1 MSLLKFAYVRGA
13 QNALVS
19 SGAIQPYRNEFQADL
34 AVKLAALAIEDD
46 AAEEVSDE
54 ELAQA
59 MAAMASNAEEDLSSE
74 EKKKLLEAAGDGQKE
89 LSELMENVES
99 EDSEEEMTEEEAREV
114 VAYFKSAAQAQ
125 ITGVA
130 NQSPVNPGDFQTEAG
145 ARANA
150 GYAHLNGRQ
159 GLADPKKNAVPGT
172 ASMKPLHEGVSLDAK
187 TAAAILR
194 KLSADAAAGGEANA
208 LGGSGLDGSSSDY
221 QTEEDPRKNPAY
233 ANVAQ
238 GLAKGDSNATPNTG
252 DMKELKDNNAA
263 SDLDIASGDSNKSAA
278 FNYLLAKTAQEV
290 GAFLPRELSETDKL
304 AALRTMMGMSQPE
317 RAQYIER
324 VKWAMKGGVYKEA
337 DEDSDSKSDEEKH
350 LTPEQRELPE
360 EVKKKIIAKK
370 KEEKEEEKKASY
382 ILRQL
387 GLGY

>member
-19 SGAIQPYRNEFQADL
+19 SGAIEPYRSEYQADL
-34 AVKLAALAIEDD
+34 AVKLAAMAIDD
-46 AAEEVSDE
+46 DSAEEVSDE

-59 MAAMASNAEEDLSSE
+59 MAAMASNAEEDLTE
-74 EKKKLLEAAGDGQKE
+74 EEQKKVLEAAGEGQEE
-89 LSELMENVES
+89 LEEILS
-99 EDSEEEMTEEEAREV
+99 DSKDDDEMSEEEAREV
-114 VAYFKSAAQAQ
+114 VAYLKSAAQAQ

-130 NQSPVNPGDFQTEAG
+130 NAAPQNPGNFQTEAG
-145 ARANA
+145 PRANDS
-150 GYAHLNGRQ
+150 YAHLNGRQ

-208 LGGSGLDGSSSDY
+208 LGGAGLDGSSSDY

-233 ANVAQ
+233 ANVNQ
-238 GLAKGDSNATPNTG
+238 GLARGDSNATPNTG
-252 DMKELKDNNAA
+252 DMKALKDNNPAN
-263 SDLDIASGDSNKSAA
+263 DLDLASGDSNKSAA
-278 FNYLLAKTAQEV
+278 FNYLLAKTAEEV
-290 GAFLPRELSETDKL
+290 GAFLPTNLAETDKL

-317 RAQYIER
+317 RAEYIER
-324 VKWAMKGGVYKEA
+324 IKWAMSGGGPYKEA
-337 DEDSDSKSDEEKH
+337 DADSDSKSDEEKH
-350 LTPEQRELPE
+350 LTPEQRELPA
-360 EVKKKIIAKK
+360 EVKKEIIEKK
-370 KEEKEEEKKASY
+370 KKKQDEEKKASY
-382 ILRQL
+382 ILQQL

>member
-19 SGAIQPYRNEFQADL
+19 SGAIQPYQNEFQADL
-34 AVKLAALAIEDD
+34 AVKLAALAIDDD

-59 MAAMASNAEEDLSSE
+59 MAAMASNAEEDLSPE
-74 EKKKLLEAAGDGQKE
+74 EKKKLLEAAGEGQEE
-89 LSELMENVES
+89 LAELVES
-99 EDSEEEMTEEEAREV
+99 AEGGAADEDAMSEEEAREV
-114 VAYFKSAAQAQ
+114 VAYLKSASQAQ

-130 NQSPVNPGDFQTEAG
+130 NSSPQNPGNFQTEAG
-145 ARANA
+145 PRSNNA
-150 GYAHLNGRQ
+150 YAHLNGRQ

-194 KLSADAAAGGEANA
+194 KLSSDAASGGSANA
-208 LGGSGLDGSSSDY
+208 LGGAGMNGSSSDY
-221 QTEEDPRKNPAY
+221 QTEEDPRRNPAY

-238 GLAKGDSNATPNTG
+238 GLAKGDSNATPGTA
-252 DMKELKDNNAA
+252 DMKDLRDNNAA

-278 FNYLLAKTAQEV
+278 FNYLLAKTAEEV
-290 GAFLPRELSETDKL
+290 GPFLPMSLTQTDKL
-304 AALRTMMGMSQPE
+304 AALRTMIGMSQPE
-317 RAQYIER
+317 RAQYIQR
-324 VKWAMKGGVYKEA
+324 IKWAMDEGEEEKEEGSS
-337 DEDSDSKSDEEKH
+337 DEDLLSEKQK
-350 LTPEQRELPE
+350 TLP
-360 EVKKKIIAKK
+360 KHMQDKIIAEM

-382 ILRQL
+382 ILGQL